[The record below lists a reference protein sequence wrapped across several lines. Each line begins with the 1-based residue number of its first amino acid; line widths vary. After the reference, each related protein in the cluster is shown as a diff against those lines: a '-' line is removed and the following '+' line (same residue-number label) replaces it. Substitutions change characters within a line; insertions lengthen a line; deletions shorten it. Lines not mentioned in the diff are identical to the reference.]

1 MILLLTGCINPSGM
15 SYTTLINP
23 EERKKQYDEWMGK
36 IDQLVVPMGK
46 NEKIKDAIKPVR
58 DFVELVYGDKM
69 R

>member
-1 MILLLTGCINPSGM
+1 
-15 SYTTLINP
+15 
-23 EERKKQYDEWMGK
+23 MGK

>member
-1 MILLLTGCINPSGM
+1 LDKYTYELLRCIHDNQ
-15 SYTTLINP
+15 
-23 EERKKQYDEWMGK
+23 EQERKKQYDEWMGK

-46 NEKIKDAIKPVR
+46 NEKIKNAIKPVR